1 MQTMDSLTTAP
12 QGALLSPSAQRNADA
27 ILNRLAPHLGTKAKV
42 LEIASGSGQHA
53 IHMARAL
60 PGLDWQPSDPS
71 AEARASIDAWT
82 ASSGL
87 STVRPALDLDMLD
100 PASWPDQAYDALVCI
115 NMIHISPWTATE
127 GLMHLASQC
136 LPLGGLL
143 YLYGPYSEAEVELA
157 PSNAAFDQSLKN
169 RNPDWGLRD
178 RAEVETLAQSKGL
191 RLTLREA
198 MPANNLSLIFRKV

>member
-1 MQTMDSLTTAP
+1 MQTMDSLTIAP

-27 ILNRLAPHLGTKAKV
+27 ILNRLAPHLGSRARV

-53 IHMARAL
+53 VHMARAL

-71 AEARASIDAWT
+71 LDARTSINAWA
-82 ASSGL
+82 ASSG
-87 STVRPALDLDMLD
+87 TVNVRPALDLDMLN
-100 PASWPDQAYDALVCI
+100 PASWPDQSFDALVCI

-127 GLMHLASQC
+127 GLMDLAGRC

-143 YLYGPYSEAEVELA
+143 YLYGPYREAEVEIA
-157 PSNAAFDQSLKN
+157 PSNAAFDESLKS
-169 RNPDWGLRD
+169 RNPNWGLRD
-178 RAEVETLAQSKGL
+178 RAEVETLARSHGF

-198 MPANNLSLIFRKV
+198 MPANNLSLIFRKA